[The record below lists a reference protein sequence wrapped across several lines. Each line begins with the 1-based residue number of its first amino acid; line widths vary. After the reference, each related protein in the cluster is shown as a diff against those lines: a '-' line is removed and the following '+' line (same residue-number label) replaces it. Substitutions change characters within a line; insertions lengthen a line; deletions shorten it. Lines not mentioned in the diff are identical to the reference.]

1 MIPPK
6 LITMSQNLEN
16 GGANRCFARVT
27 LYPLFTPAVVNEI
40 HQLWNPNI
48 HLVVEHMYVVQSVY
62 YYQQT
67 RLFRLFQIVYSDYL
81 FRLFIKFFK
90 NVN

>member
-1 MIPPK
+1 M
-6 LITMSQNLEN
+6 
-16 GGANRCFARVT
+16 
-27 LYPLFTPAVVNEI
+27 
-40 HQLWNPNI
+40 NPNI

-67 RLFRLFQIVYSDYL
+67 FCSDYL
-81 FRLFIKFFK
+81 LIVFKK